1 MQTRQQILEASSTL
15 FARRGYAGASL
26 REIAREV
33 GVTPGALNRHFN
45 DKEQLLIAVLDQWQ
59 ESTRVAVDD
68 AGVGDG
74 LGFFLGLVPLMRYHV
89 GHPGLIELFLTI
101 CAEASTSEH
110 PAHDWARQRYELI
123 VAQASEHLR
132 LAAERG
138 EADPMP
144 RRRREAEAR
153 RLFALMDGLEL
164 QWIVR
169 PDLDLVGLFSA
180 ALTVVLRSWGVDIAI
195 QPPPAASRP
204 LPVAT
209 VPSDVDAEPKRGPY
223 RAGIERRRQ
232 ILDEATTAFAKH
244 GYVGAS
250 LREIA
255 ENVGV
260 TSAAILRHFGSKEG
274 LLLAVLDRWDDANEA
289 IPSSGRGSAVEAWE
303 SLPIAMARHVESPG
317 FIELF
322 LTICTEASDPAHPAR
337 CWVSSRYDTL
347 MARADEQL
355 STAADEGH
363 IRDLSPAER
372 EFEARCI
379 YAVMDGLEL
388 QWIADPELD
397 LVGLFDAHYEAV
409 IARLRTDAGG
419 PTAGPPANPV

>member
-1 MQTRQQILEASSTL
+1 VQTRQQILEASSTL

-138 EADPMP
+138 EADAMP
-144 RRRREAEAR
+144 PRRREAEVR

-169 PDLDLVGLFSA
+169 PDLDLVGLFAA
-180 ALTVVLRSWGVDIAI
+180 ALTLVLRGWGVDIAM
-195 QPPPAASRP
+195 QPPPPASRP
-204 LPVAT
+204 LPM
-209 VPSDVDAEPKRGPY
+209 PPISSDLDVELKRGPY
-223 RAGIERRRQ
+223 RSGVERRRR
-232 ILDEATTAFAKH
+232 ILDEATTAFATH

-255 ENVGV
+255 GNVGV
-260 TSAAILRHFGSKEG
+260 TGAAILRHFGSKEG
-274 LLLAVLDRWDDANEA
+274 LLLAVLDRWDDANRA
-289 IPSSGRGSAVEAWE
+289 IPSSGRDSAVEAWE
-303 SLPIAMARHVESPG
+303 SLLLAMARHVESPG

-322 LTICTEASDPAHPAR
+322 LTICTEASDPGHPAR
-337 CWVSSRYDTL
+337 YWVTTRYDTL
-347 MARADEQL
+347 MAQTDKQL
-355 STAADEGH
+355 SAAAEEGR

-372 EFEARCI
+372 EFEARCL

-388 QWIADPELD
+388 QWIADRRLD
-397 LVGLFDAHYEAV
+397 LVGLFDSHYEAV
-409 IARLRTDAGG
+409 IARLRTD
-419 PTAGPPANPV
+419 P